1 MQVMLNSSFR
11 PPGFSG
17 KEREGKEGEF
27 RNWTYYTMALAD
39 SNTVVFNAVFARE
52 LLGFTSTRSLM
63 MNSKFH

>member
-1 MQVMLNSSFR
+1 MQVILDSSFH
-11 PPGFSG
+11 PPGFSLHKWG
-17 KEREGKEGEF
+17 GKEGEF

-39 SNTVVFNAVFARE
+39 SNTVVFNAVFPRE